1 MENLWRRIQ
10 EYMPIVALV
19 LLSILIMPAALA
31 NGNNNGNSATV
42 SASAT
47 PQVSPLATEDT
58 KASKATPATKVA
70 PKPKEKSV
78 LDAEVLESP
87 MEYFKKAFSSDEEG
101 GADTAPNSGAAMM
114 TVKALVAMLLST
126 II

>member
-1 MENLWRRIQ
+1 
-10 EYMPIVALV
+10 MPIVALV